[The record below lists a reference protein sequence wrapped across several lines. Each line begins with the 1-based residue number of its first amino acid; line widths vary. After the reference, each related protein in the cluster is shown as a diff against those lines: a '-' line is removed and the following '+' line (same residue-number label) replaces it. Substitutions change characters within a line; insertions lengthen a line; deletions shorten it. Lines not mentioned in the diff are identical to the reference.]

1 MSTIKPIFLLADSQ
15 LLFWRAEEGL
25 FLARARALLDAEDEA
40 AERGGRAPRAAYL
53 GASNGDAP
61 EFYELFVAAME
72 QIAIA
77 DCRQIPSH
85 PSPGD
90 LEFLGGADLILLAGG
105 SVEQGWRAF
114 KEAGLDQKLVER
126 YYGGALLVGIS
137 AGAVQLGLKGWDD
150 AGDKALDMLR
160 IVPFVVDAHDEPG
173 WGRLQQ
179 AVRKAGEHGRGLGI
193 PSGGGA
199 LYHPDYSVEP
209 VRQAVVEVHQ
219 TEEGLSQALLL
230 PGQISDLPG
239 SPPQAQAAA
248 EPGQA
253 AAPTPSGGAGG
264 AGLGGGPGGG
274 GADAGGDARAGRS
287 AAAGK
292 PGKAGAAPEREDLGY
307 SIRPDGIIELHPSA
321 NKGEP
326 VN

>member
-15 LLFWRAEEGL
+15 LLFWRAEDGP
-25 FLARARALLDAEDEA
+25 FLARARALIDADADGGEA
-40 AERGGRAPRAAYL
+40 AARDGRGPRAAYL

-61 EFYELFVAAME
+61 EFYDLFVAAME

-77 DCRQIPSH
+77 DCRQIPSR
-85 PSPGD
+85 PSPED
-90 LEFLGGADLILLAGG
+90 LEFLAGADLILLAGG

-126 YYGGALLVGIS
+126 YYGGALLIGIS

-150 AGDKALDMLR
+150 AGEKTLDMLR

-179 AVRKAGEHGRGLGI
+179 AVRKAGEHGRGLGV

-199 LYHPDYSVEP
+199 LYHPDYSIEP
-209 VRQAVVEVHQ
+209 VRQAVVEVHL
-219 TEEGLSQALLL
+219 TEEGSSQALLL
-230 PGQISDLPG
+230 PGEHSDPAGGPRPEADAPEAAKRPAETAGTGGTGGNGGEGGRAGGEGGAGEPAAPAPG
-239 SPPQAQAAA
+239 TAGAAA
-248 EPGQA
+248 E
-253 AAPTPSGGAGG
+253 
-264 AGLGGGPGGG
+264 
-274 GADAGGDARAGRS
+274 RA
-287 AAAGK
+287 
-292 PGKAGAAPEREDLGY
+292 ELGY
-307 SIRPDGIIELHPSA
+307 SIRPDGIIELHRPGG
-321 NKGEP
+321 KDEP